1 MQALSRVETPKRP
14 EASAERAP
22 AKLAER
28 FDLSGKVAVI
38 TGGAGLLGQQ
48 HARAI
53 REAGGTP
60 VLADLNL
67 EPARAAALRLVGAN
81 ALTPVSD
88 LDLDALAQAR
98 VGAVSVDVTREDSL
112 RAALSDVVERHGRV
126 DILINNAANNPKMED
141 GSIGSTRLEQ
151 FDLARWHADL
161 EVGLTGAF
169 LCAKV
174 FGSHMAEQGGGVILN
189 IASDLGLIAPDQRIY
204 RVPGLPE
211 AEQPVKPVTYSVVK
225 GGLVMLTKYLATYWA
240 ERGVRVNSLSP
251 GGMRNGQ
258 PEDFVERLTNL
269 IPMGRM
275 AEPGEYEAA
284 VLFLCSAASSYMT
297 GANLVIDGGRTC
309 W

>member
-1 MQALSRVETPKRP
+1 MQALSRVEAP
-14 EASAERAP
+14 EAAESSARRAP
-22 AKLAER
+22 SELSQR
-28 FDLSGKVAVI
+28 FDLTGKVAVI

-53 REAGGTP
+53 WEAGGTP
-60 VLADLNL
+60 VLADVAID
-67 EPARAAALRLVGAN
+67 PARAAALRLVSAK
-81 ALTPVSD
+81 ALTPVEAD
-88 LDLDALAQAR
+88 LEALVEAR
-98 VGAVSVDVTREDSL
+98 VGAVAIDVTNEDSL
-112 RAALSDVVERHGRV
+112 RAALGEVVSRHGRV

-211 AEQPVKPVTYSVVK
+211 SEQPVKPVTYSVVK

>member
-1 MQALSRVETPKRP
+1 MQALSRVETPERP
-14 EASAERAP
+14 QARAERAP
-22 AKLAER
+22 AKLAQR

-53 REAGGTP
+53 WEAGGTP
-60 VLADLNL
+60 VLADLNP
-67 EPARAAALRLVGAN
+67 EVARAAALRLVSAN

-88 LDLDALAQAR
+88 LDLDAMAQAR
-98 VGAVSVDVTREDSL
+98 AGAVSIDVTREDSL
-112 RAALSDVVERHGRV
+112 RAALSDIVKRHGRV